1 MDSRQHGHAH
11 DRGLSGL
18 ARYLSQLPL
27 MWRSPVSDA
36 VVALV
41 RPQPG
46 ERVVD
51 LGAGMGPATVAAAR
65 SGAHVLAV
73 DPTPF
78 MRRILK
84 LRVLASPQRALITVL
99 DGAAE
104 SLPLETASIDAVWTV
119 NTLHHWTSV
128 ASAAT
133 ELRRVLRPG
142 GRVVLLDED
151 FEDRTHPFY
160 ERMQARRAGHARHF
174 AEVDPQAVAAVFQ
187 EHGFVD
193 AVGGLEQVAG
203 RPAKVIRATAA
214 QETASRGRRALA
226 VKT

>member
-1 MDSRQHGHAH
+1 
-11 DRGLSGL
+11 
-18 ARYLSQLPL
+18 

-51 LGAGMGPATVAAAR
+51 LGAGMGPATLTAAR

-84 LRVLASPQRALITVL
+84 LRLLASPRRGHVTVL

-104 SLPLETASIDAVWTV
+104 SLPLDAASIDALWTV
-119 NTLHHWTSV
+119 NTVHHWTSV
-128 ASAAT
+128 AKAAA
-133 ELRRVLRPG
+133 ELRRVVRPG
-142 GRVVLLDED
+142 GRVLLVDED
-151 FEDRTHPFY
+151 FEDPTHPFF
-160 ERMQARRAGHARHF
+160 EQMRQRRAHASHF
-174 AEVDPQAVAAVFQ
+174 AEVDPQAVAALLREQ
-187 EHGFVD
+187 GFVD
-193 AVGGLEQVAG
+193 VVGGFEQVAG
-203 RPAKVIRATAA
+203 RPARVIRATAP
-214 QETASRGRRALA
+214 R
-226 VKT
+226 

>member
-1 MDSRQHGHAH
+1 
-11 DRGLSGL
+11 
-18 ARYLSQLPL
+18 

-51 LGAGMGPATVAAAR
+51 LGAGMGPATVTAAR

-78 MRRILK
+78 MRRILQ
-84 LRVLASPQRALITVL
+84 LRLLGSSQRGHVTVL

-104 SLPLETASIDAVWTV
+104 ALPVEAASIDALWTV
-119 NTLHHWTSV
+119 NTVHHWTSV
-128 ASAAT
+128 ASAAA
-133 ELRRVLRPG
+133 ELRRALRPG
-142 GRVVLLDED
+142 GRVVLVDED
-151 FEDRTHPFY
+151 FDDRSHPFY
-160 ERMQARRAGHARHF
+160 ELMHPRRAAHARHF
-174 AEVDPQAVAAVFQ
+174 AEVDPKAVAALFR

-193 AVGGLEQVAG
+193 VVGGFEQVAG
-203 RPAKVIRATAA
+203 RPAKVIRATAP
-214 QETASRGRRALA
+214 
-226 VKT
+226 